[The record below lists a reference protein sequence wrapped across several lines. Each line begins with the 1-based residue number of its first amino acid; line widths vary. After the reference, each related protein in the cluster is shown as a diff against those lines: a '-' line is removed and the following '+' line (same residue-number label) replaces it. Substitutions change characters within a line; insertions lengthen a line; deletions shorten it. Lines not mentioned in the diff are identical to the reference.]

1 MKNRSDNIIFS
12 ILQEHPSVAAG
23 MCTFAVAFTLVAG
36 NAIYAQSG
44 SHPLPLW
51 ATRDHVTTQS
61 IQVTSNFKPDAFKPI
76 VRPVKTT
83 IHKPN
88 TSTMQQSSQASTAIN
103 NSSSIV
109 ADVQHALLKIGE
121 YKGGV
126 DGQRGPMTRSAI
138 SSYQSLNGLE
148 VDGFAS
154 KSLLDHID
162 KNAAKSASIAAPIPM
177 PKSAAASKTRIKYDA
192 AIVKTVQQGLH
203 NFGEPGISVD
213 GIYGSQTAA
222 AIMRF
227 QDKFNLTKTGI
238 PDLALIESLITK
250 NALPAG

>member
-23 MCTFAVAFTLVAG
+23 MVTFAVAFSLVAG

-61 IQVTSNFKPDAFKPI
+61 IQVTSNFKADAFKPV

-83 IHKPN
+83 MHRLDNSTVRQNKMA
-88 TSTMQQSSQASTAIN
+88 TSVIN
-103 NSSSIV
+103 NGSDLV
-109 ADVQHALLKIGE
+109 ADVQRALLKAGV

-126 DGQRGPMTRSAI
+126 DGQRGPMTRAAI
-138 SSYQSLNGLE
+138 SAYQSKNSLQ

-154 KSLLDHID
+154 SALLNHIGGNVQ
-162 KNAAKSASIAAPIPM
+162 KAKVIVAPKPS
-177 PKSAAASKTRIKYDA
+177 PVATSQSTVKYNEK
-192 AIVKTVQQGLH
+192 IVKIVQQGLY
-203 NFGEPGISVD
+203 NFGEPDISVD

-227 QDKFNLTKTGI
+227 QEKFNLTKTGI
-238 PDLALIESLITK
+238 PDLALIESLISK

>member
-23 MCTFAVAFTLVAG
+23 MVTFAVAFSLVAG

-61 IQVTSNFKPDAFKPI
+61 IQVTSNFKADAFKPI
-76 VRPVKTT
+76 VHPVKTT
-83 IHKPN
+83 LHKPIN
-88 TSTMQQSSQASTAIN
+88 AAVRQNKVAPNVIN
-103 NSSSIV
+103 NGSQLV
-109 ADVQHALLKIGE
+109 ADVQRALLNSGV
-121 YKGGV
+121 YNGGV
-126 DGQRGPMTRSAI
+126 DGQRGPMTREAI
-138 SSYQSLNGLE
+138 SAYQSKNGLQ

-154 KSLLDHID
+154 ASLLSHMTGSAPR
-162 KNAAKSASIAAPIPM
+162 AAGVVAPKPS
-177 PKSAAASKTRIKYDA
+177 PVAVSQPSVKYDVK
-192 AIVKTVQQGLH
+192 IVKIVQQGLY
-203 NFGEPGISVD
+203 NFGEPNISVD

-227 QDKFNLTKTGI
+227 QEKFNLTKTGI
-238 PDLALIESLITK
+238 PDLALIESLISK